1 MVASM
6 RQWRLIRSGPAS
18 GARNMALDESLLLNV
33 TDSPVLRFYGWSPH
47 CLSLGYGQRSRI
59 VDRERLQG
67 RGCTLVRRPGG
78 GGAILHAQELTWCLV
93 LPAAHPLA
101 AGSLLSGY
109 RRIAGVL
116 CAALQSMGITA
127 EINQEK
133 IRRRDSMVCFE
144 TPAPFEIAAG
154 GRKLLGSAR
163 VQRRHAI
170 LQHGSLPLTGDVAA
184 ICELLAYP
192 DERARNQAMQRLR
205 RRATT
210 LTEVSGGNAID
221 AAGVAAAIVAAFS
234 DMHDVCLVESC
245 LTDAELAQARALEEC
260 RYGNMD
266 WVCRR

>member
-1 MVASM
+1 M
-6 RQWRLIRSGPAS
+6 RQWRLIHSGAAS
-18 GARNMALDESLLLNV
+18 GARNMALDESLLIHV
-33 TDSPVLRFYGWSPH
+33 TDSPVLRFYGWSPR

-109 RRIAGVL
+109 RRIARVL
-116 CAALQSMGITA
+116 CAALQSLDVPVEMLQQGGHRGSGMA
-127 EINQEK
+127 CLE
-133 IRRRDSMVCFE
+133 S
-144 TPAPFEIAAG
+144 PAPFELVAN

-170 LQHGSLPLTGDVAA
+170 LQHGSLPLAGDVAA
-184 ICELLAYP
+184 ICELLVYP
-192 DERARNQAMQRLR
+192 DDSARNQAVQRLR

-210 LTEVSGGNAID
+210 LTEVSGDNAID

-234 DMHDVCLVESC
+234 VMHEVCLVESC

>member
-1 MVASM
+1 M
-6 RQWRLIRSGPAS
+6 RQWRLIHSGPAS
-18 GARNMALDESLLLNV
+18 GARNMAIDESLLINA

-67 RGCTLVRRPGG
+67 RGYTLVRRPGG

-93 LPAAHPLA
+93 LPAGHPLA
-101 AGSLLSGY
+101 AGSTLSGY
-109 RRIAGVL
+109 RRIAAVFYT
-116 CAALQSMGITA
+116 ALQSMGIPA
-127 EINQEK
+127 EVNQEK
-133 IRRRDSMVCFE
+133 ARRRDSMACFE
-144 TPAPFEIAAG
+144 TPAQFEIAAG

-184 ICELLAYP
+184 ICELLVYP
-192 DERARNQAMQRLR
+192 DDRARNQAVQRLR

-210 LTEVSGGNAID
+210 LTEVSGGDSVD
-221 AAGVAAAIVAAFS
+221 ASRVTAAIVAAFS
-234 DMHDVCLVESC
+234 GRHDVCLVESC
-245 LTDAELAQARALEEC
+245 LTGTELAQARALEEC